1 MLKNKFQSRL
11 LQLFDENFNS
21 EFTINQI
28 SKKIGLDYAYVNRE
42 VNKLIKKEIISKKTV
57 GNSNLCSLNLK
68 NDEAIVLIFDYE
80 TSKKSAFYKRHKVL
94 KTYFLDLFR
103 EIKGFDVYSFVIFGS
118 YANGTETG
126 KSDLDILI
134 VIEDKKKSDKLH
146 KAINNIFSLSTVEI
160 SPMIIDRKDFVEMLA
175 NKIKLNVGK
184 EALKSHIILYGIE
197 RFWELAL
204 ESEYHG

>member
-1 MLKNKFQSRL
+1 MLANKFQTKL

-42 VNKLIKKEIISKKTV
+42 INKIIKKEIISKKTV

-80 TSKKSAFYKRHKVL
+80 TSKKSVFYKKHKIL
-94 KTYFLDLFR
+94 KTYFLDLFK
-103 EIKGFDVYSFVIFGS
+103 EIKGFDIYSFIIFGS
-118 YANGTETG
+118 YAKGKETE

-146 KAINNIFSLSTVEI
+146 KIINNSFSLSNVEI

-184 EALKSHIILYGIE
+184 EALKNHIILHGIE
-197 RFWELAL
+197 RFWELVL